1 MKKVD
6 ILSIFLLFLTITSC
20 VKNEPEDDKRHF
32 SSENE
37 WIHDIMK
44 NNYLF
49 RDEMPSRP
57 DFSKEPIDFYNSLL
71 STTRDMNKK
80 KTTHYSRIE
89 LKEGGTRAVTES
101 KGYGFQLIR
110 YQIGSTILLRV
121 LYIIPGSPAE
131 KAGLKRGDFI
141 SEINDKQVKNTS
153 TTDDGT
159 IMKMTVKD
167 DLYAQERTITMGDPI
182 VIDDKP
188 LLMNKIIEEADRKIA
203 YVVYN
208 HFTPGVG
215 DDLTKDRRYDDEL
228 CEMSRQFA
236 DAGVNEMVLDLR
248 YNGGGQISCAQL
260 LSTIIAPASAMG
272 KIFCTLKDV
281 NDKVTPYRFEESV
294 IRNGRN
300 LNLKRLYVLTTE
312 FSASASELVINCLR
326 PFMDVIIIGDV
337 TEGKNVGSRDFR
349 HVDFNHVLKPIYC
362 YVYNSRGEANY
373 NNGFTPDYY
382 HQDLGNLSKQY
393 SLGDPRETML
403 KMAINSIMG
412 RSVKSLSEKGTTDL
426 KKTFHPKET
435 ELIIDTE

>member
-1 MKKVD
+1 MKRVH
-6 ILSIFLLFLTITSC
+6 LLAVFLLLITLPSC
-20 VKNEPEDDKRHF
+20 IKTEVEDDKRHF

-57 DFSKEPIDFYNSLL
+57 DFSREPIDFYNSLL
-71 STTRDMNKK
+71 SDTRDMNKK
-80 KTTHYSRIE
+80 KTSHYSRIE
-89 LKEGGTRAVTES
+89 LKESGTRAVTET

-110 YQIGSTILLRV
+110 YQIGSMILLRV
-121 LYIIPGSPAE
+121 LYVIPDSPAE
-131 KAGLKRGDFI
+131 KAGLKRGDYI
-141 SEINDKQVKNTS
+141 SEINDQQVKSSSGSGNEA
-153 TTDDGT
+153 
-159 IMKMTVKD
+159 IMKMKVKD
-167 DLYAQERTITMGDPI
+167 DLNSPERTITMGEPI

-188 LLMNKIIEEADRKIA
+188 LLMYKVIEDGDRKIA
-203 YVVYN
+203 YAVYN

-215 DDLTKDRRYDDEL
+215 DDITKDRRYDDEL
-228 CEMSRQFA
+228 CEMSCRLA
-236 DAGVNEMVLDLR
+236 EAGVNEMVLDLR

-260 LSTIIAPASAMG
+260 ISTLIAPASAMG

-281 NDKVTPYRFEESV
+281 NNNVSTYRFEDNV

-337 TEGKNVGSRDFR
+337 TEGKNVGSRDFK
-349 HVDFNHVLKPIYC
+349 HVDFNYVLKPIYC
-362 YVYNSRGEANY
+362 YVYNSRGEADY
-373 NNGFTPDYY
+373 SNGFTPDYY
-382 HQDLGNLSKQY
+382 HLDLNNLSKQY

-403 KMAINSIMG
+403 KMAINLITERG
-412 RSVKSLSEKGTTDL
+412 VKSSRGATILPEKI
-426 KKTFHPKET
+426 FQPRET